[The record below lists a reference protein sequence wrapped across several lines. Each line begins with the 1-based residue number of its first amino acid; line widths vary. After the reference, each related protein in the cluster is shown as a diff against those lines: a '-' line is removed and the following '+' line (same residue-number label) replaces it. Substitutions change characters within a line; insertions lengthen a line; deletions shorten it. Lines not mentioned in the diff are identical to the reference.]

1 MNTYQ
6 FSFEKLDVWQL
17 SRTLASDIYKRTQL
31 FPPEEK
37 YSLIS
42 QIRRSALSVS
52 ANIAEG
58 TTRSSAKDQA
68 HFTTIA
74 FGSLMELFNHLIIA
88 CDLGYIKEEEV
99 SKYREKIQTLSV
111 KLSNLKA
118 SQIKRIGMLSL
129 LWLILFASHIHQPLQ
144 PFNHIKPF

>member
-1 MNTYQ
+1 VRQCSWPEGY
-6 FSFEKLDVWQL
+6 
-17 SRTLASDIYKRTQL
+17 RTQS

-42 QIRRSALSVS
+42 QTRRSALAVG

-58 TTRSSAKDQA
+58 STRVTAKDQA

-74 FGSLMELFNHLIIA
+74 FSSLMELFNHLIIA
-88 CDLGYIKEEEV
+88 SDLGYIGEDEL
-99 SKYREKIQTLSV
+99 SNYRQQIQPLSV

-118 SQIKRIGMLSL
+118 SQIKRIGKFGL
-129 LWLILFASHIHQPLQ
+129 LWLMLVGPHFLQQLEPL
-144 PFNHIKPF
+144 K